1 MRILV
6 VEDDKALGRGVV
18 AFLKSEGFTVDWV
31 QTGESALDESSE
43 PYAVIV
49 LDVGLP
55 DVSGFEVLAQLRRAG
70 NRTPLLLLTARDALK
85 DRITGLDLGADD
97 YMLKPFEPE
106 ELAARLRALGRR
118 RGGDPS
124 PSVTVGNLVVER
136 NSARAR
142 VLDRD
147 LALRRREHTLL
158 LILATN
164 VGKVV
169 PRTRLTGEIFGH
181 DDEIGP
187 NALDLY
193 VGRVRRKLEPD
204 GPRILTLR
212 GQGYV
217 LELA

>member
-1 MRILV
+1 MRVLV

-18 AFLKSEGFTVDWV
+18 AFLKSEGFTVDWA
-31 QTGESALDESSE
+31 QTGEAALDEIDE

-55 DVSGFEVLAQLRRAG
+55 DISGFDVLAQLRRAK
-70 NRTPLLLLTARDALK
+70 NHTPLLLLTARDSLK
-85 DRITGLDLGADD
+85 DRINGLDLGADD

-106 ELAARLRALGRR
+106 ELAARLRALSRR
-118 RGGDPS
+118 RGGDAS
-124 PSVTVGNLVVER
+124 PDLTVGNLVVER
-136 NSARAR
+136 GGARAR
-142 VLDRD
+142 VHERD
-147 LALRRREHTLL
+147 LKLRRREHALL
-158 LILATN
+158 LILASN

-169 PRTRLTGEIFGH
+169 SRTRLTGEIFGH

-204 GPRILTLR
+204 GPTILTLR

-217 LELA
+217 LEAC

>member
-55 DVSGFEVLAQLRRAG
+55 DVSGFEVLAQLRRSG

-158 LILATN
+158 LILASN

-217 LELA
+217 LETA

>member
-31 QTGESALDESSE
+31 QTGEAALDESSE

-55 DVSGFEVLAQLRRAG
+55 DVSGFEILAQLRRAG

-142 VLDRD
+142 VADRD

-158 LILATN
+158 LILASN

-169 PRTRLTGEIFGH
+169 ARTRLTGEIFGH

>member
-18 AFLKSEGFTVDWV
+18 AFLKAEGFAVDWV

-124 PSVTVGNLVVER
+124 PSLTVGNLVVER
-136 NSARAR
+136 NSARAK
-142 VLDRD
+142 VADRD

-158 LILATN
+158 LILASN

-169 PRTRLTGEIFGH
+169 TRTRLTGEIFGH

-204 GPRILTLR
+204 GPRIVTLR

-217 LELA
+217 LETA

>member
-31 QTGESALDESSE
+31 QTGEAALDELSE

-124 PSVTVGNLVVER
+124 PSVTVGKLVVER
-136 NSARAR
+136 NSARAK
-142 VLDRD
+142 VADRD
-147 LALRRREHTLL
+147 LALRRREHALL
-158 LILATN
+158 LILASN

-169 PRTRLTGEIFGH
+169 QRTRLTGEIFGH

-217 LELA
+217 LEQA

>member
-158 LILATN
+158 LILASN

-217 LELA
+217 LETA

>member
-31 QTGESALDESSE
+31 QTGEAALDESSE

-158 LILATN
+158 LILASN
-164 VGKVV
+164 VDKVV

-217 LELA
+217 LETA

>member
-124 PSVTVGNLVVER
+124 PSGTVGNLVVER
-136 NSARAR
+136 NSARAK
-142 VLDRD
+142 VADRD

-158 LILATN
+158 LILASN